1 MVEDFSVLAGAA
13 FSEVAA
19 VDVLDF
25 SATDVSLE
33 VDADDSLDDDSDF
46 VACLRASEGYS
57 VTYQPPP
64 FRMNGAGESRR

>member
-1 MVEDFSVLAGAA
+1 LGFVEGFSVLAGVA

-25 SATDVSLE
+25 SAAGVSLE

-46 VACLRASEGYS
+46 VACLRASEG
-57 VTYQPPP
+57 
-64 FRMNGAGESRR
+64 